1 MNLLKAFNFILRS
14 ALGFLFA
21 TAFFLAVITLEN
33 HGIEV
38 PFSTEALFSSNV
50 GFAVVGFLVGGK
62 LLTAHSRNHYIL
74 YGGNILADDDS
85 VLSASE
91 AQKSHELTQ
100 EKGHFLFVSRANDEY
115 RTFEKIGEEVRRIKS
130 IYKCWDPVHLLPGPH
145 NYVPVRV
152 FLDPKDRIAWNK
164 FMGQVRVLVT
174 QTSFY
179 ESSNPDELFTASV
192 ASSISSYKPLS
203 VNGREDFCLR
213 FDDKLTVTPF
223 GVFAGGHDLGHF
235 KLSTLIRKP
244 SRYQGLGAKV
254 LKKSWLYEKKDGT
267 RDARYK
273 DNPEIIIYEWWE
285 LTLTGADKDKTITL
299 GACNKDSL
307 RALSEAL
314 SHYFTKGN
322 MLSASSE
329 HSSKPTK
336 KSPDKATSALK
347 KSEPTTGEKIN
358 RDWLPIGDSLFVHH
372 SVDLSSRYSSTSD
385 EHYVFLSPV
394 GDLRVGFNVFT
405 DEDTFLLGGAKKRL
419 QRLMKQKAVFA
430 LDGDV
435 RTTQEVTSNA
445 VSCMTDEEIALMLR
459 NSLVALEAVD
469 EYVEASPV
477 KDNGWLFQLDYLR
490 EDVEKAAAKI
500 SPSTIPSSN
509 NVNKKDL
516 GEESSKSL
524 DELKAELDELI
535 GLSGVKNELDRLV
548 ALSAAQSKRV
558 ELGFDVSNP
567 SMHLIFAGNPG
578 TGKTTVARILGQM
591 YRALGLLKRGHLVE
605 VDRAGLVAN
614 YVGQTATKTAGVIE
628 SALDGVLFIDEAYSL
643 SRSDSGADYG
653 PEAIEIL
660 LKAMEDNRERL
671 VVIAA
676 GYPDLMNEFVSSNP
690 GLKSRFKKTILFED
704 YSANDLAEIFQ
715 KMCLKANISTSDGVR
730 EKATLIL
737 QKALDGDRYN
747 FGNAREARRL
757 FEKSLERQAIR
768 ALADGEISKE
778 ELTEFVES
786 DLES

>member
-1 MNLLKAFNFILRS
+1 MNLLEAFNFVLRS

-21 TAFFLAVITLEN
+21 TAGFLAVIALEN
-33 HGIEV
+33 HGIEI
-38 PFSTEALFSSNV
+38 PLDTDPLFSLLV
-50 GFAVVGFLVGGK
+50 GFAIGGFLIGGK
-62 LLTAHSRNHYIL
+62 LLTAQSRNHYIL

-91 AQKSHELTQ
+91 AQKSHQLTQ

-130 IYKCWDPVHLLPGPH
+130 IYKCWDPVNLFPGPH

-152 FLDPKDRIAWNK
+152 FLDPKDRIAWTK
-164 FMGQVRVLVT
+164 FMGQARALVT

-179 ESSNPDELFTASV
+179 ESSDPDELFTASV
-192 ASSISSYKPLS
+192 DSSISNYKPLS
-203 VNGREDFCLR
+203 VNGRDDVCLR
-213 FDDKLTVTPF
+213 FEEKLTVTPF
-223 GVFAGGHDLGHF
+223 GVFAGGHDLGQF
-235 KLSTLIRKP
+235 KLGTLIRKP

-307 RALSEAL
+307 RVLSEAL
-314 SHYFTKGN
+314 SHYFIKGN

-336 KSPDKATSALK
+336 KSSDKATSALK
-347 KSEPTTGEKIN
+347 KSEPSTGERIN

-372 SVDLSSRYSSTSD
+372 SVDLSSRYSLIND
-385 EHYVFLSPV
+385 EHYAFLSPV

-405 DEDTFLLGGAKKRL
+405 DEDTTLLEGAKKRL

-435 RTTQEVTSNA
+435 RTTQEVMSNT
-445 VSCMTDEEIALMLR
+445 VSSMSDEEIALMLR

-469 EYVEASPV
+469 EYVEASPA
-477 KDNGWLFQLDYLR
+477 KDNGWLLQLDYLR
-490 EDVEKAAAKI
+490 EDVEKAAAKV

-509 NVNKKDL
+509 RVNA
-516 GEESSKSL
+516 KSL
-524 DELKAELDELI
+524 EELKAELDELI
-535 GLSGVKNELDRLV
+535 GLSGVKNELDRLI

-591 YRALGLLKRGHLVE
+591 YRALGLLKSGHLVE
-605 VDRAGLVAN
+605 VDRSGLVAN

-653 PEAIEIL
+653 PEAIEVL

-671 VVIAA
+671 VVIVA
-676 GYPDLMNEFVSSNP
+676 GYPDLMNEFVRSNP

-704 YSANDLAEIFQ
+704 YSAHDLAQIFQ
-715 KMCLKANISTSDGVR
+715 KMCLKASISISDGVR

-737 QKALDGDRYN
+737 QKALEGDRSN

-757 FEKSLERQAIR
+757 FEQSLERQAIR

-778 ELTEFVES
+778 ELTEFLAS

>member
-1 MNLLKAFNFILRS
+1 MSWRESVNYSLRIICASLGMLAAFPAAVALDNLGVELDSEAIGPMMIGC
-14 ALGFLFA
+14 AVIGFL
-21 TAFFLAVITLEN
+21 I
-33 HGIEV
+33 G
-38 PFSTEALFSSNV
+38 S
-50 GFAVVGFLVGGK
+50 K

-85 VLSASE
+85 VIAASE
-91 AQKSHELTQ
+91 AEKKHALTQ
-100 EKGHFLFVSRANDEY
+100 EKGHFIFVSEANGEY
-115 RTFEKIGEEVRRIKS
+115 FTFEKIEEEVRRIKS
-130 IYKCWDPVHLLPGPH
+130 IDRCWDPVHFFPGPH
-145 NYVPVRV
+145 NYIPVRV
-152 FLDPKDRIAWNK
+152 FLGANHNIAWKK
-164 FMGQVRVLVT
+164 FISQVRVLVT

-179 ESSNPDELFTASV
+179 ESSDPDELFTASV

-203 VNGREDFCLR
+203 VNGRDDFCLR
-213 FDDKLTVTPF
+213 FEDKLTVTPF

-235 KLSTLIRKP
+235 KLSTLTRKP

-254 LKKSWLYEKKDGT
+254 LSKSWLYEKKDGT

-285 LTLTGADKDKTITL
+285 LTLIGADKDKTITL

-314 SHYFTKGN
+314 SHYFVKDN
-322 MLSASSE
+322 RLSASSE
-329 HSSKPTK
+329 HSSKPTN
-336 KSPDKATSALK
+336 KSSDKATSAPK
-347 KSEPTTGEKIN
+347 KSEPTTGERIN
-358 RDWLPIGDSLFVHH
+358 RDWLPIGDSLFAHH
-372 SVDLSSRYSSTSD
+372 SVDFSSRYYSING
-385 EHYVFLSPV
+385 EHFAFLSPV

-419 QRLMKQKAVFA
+419 QRLVRQKAVFA

-435 RTTQEVTSNA
+435 RTTQEVMSNA
-445 VSCMTDEEIALMLR
+445 VSSMSDEEIALMLL

-500 SPSTIPSSN
+500 SPSTILSSN
-509 NVNKKDL
+509 KVNEKDL

-524 DELKAELDELI
+524 EELKAELDELI
-535 GLSGVKNELDRLV
+535 GLSGVKNELDRLI

-558 ELGFDVSNP
+558 EMGFDVSNP

-591 YRALGLLKRGHLVE
+591 YCALGLLKSGHLVE
-605 VDRAGLVAN
+605 VDRSGLVAN

-653 PEAIEIL
+653 PEAIEVL

-671 VVIAA
+671 VVIVA

-704 YSANDLAEIFQ
+704 YSAHDLAQIFQ
-715 KMCLKANISTSDGVR
+715 KMCLKASISISDGVR

-737 QKALDGDRYN
+737 QKALEGDRSN

-757 FEKSLERQAIR
+757 FEQSLERQAIR
-768 ALADGEISKE
+768 ALADGEITEE

-786 DLES
+786 DLEG